1 MAVSSWA
8 IDFDRAT
15 GGQGGMR
22 NRDLISV
29 FLLATA
35 AVSIAQPAIAKHRP
49 KAATAADDDPCAAPH
64 NYVRERIDKIKA
76 LRASAPATNGNLL
89 DLFGGKKDADPQTS
103 VEISNLRY
111 EADGVNALLAAGGC
125 QAFNLDQELSQGS
138 K

>member
-1 MAVSSWA
+1 
-8 IDFDRAT
+8 
-15 GGQGGMR
+15 MR
-22 NRDLISV
+22 KRDLISV

-35 AVSIAQPAIAKHRP
+35 MAVIAQPSVARHRP
-49 KAATAADDDPCAAPH
+49 KPVAVTNSDPCAAPH
-64 NYVRERIDKIKA
+64 DYVRERINKIKA

-89 DLFGGKKDADPQTS
+89 DLFGGKKDADTQKS

-125 QAFNLDQELSQGS
+125 QSFNLDQELSPGS